1 MVTPDAIGFNTN
13 ASFLSRFS
21 FHMYLVL
28 PRSPQTCERS
38 SNRSRDAALTRFE
51 WSPPPLLPVEA
62 NQRDLD
68 EMAPSVD
75 SLHARDTPIQWIRAD
90 LG

>member
-1 MVTPDAIGFNTN
+1 MGLLDVVRTPFGRLMA
-13 ASFLSRFS
+13 
-21 FHMYLVL
+21 
-28 PRSPQTCERS
+28 CERS

-51 WSPPPLLPVEA
+51 WKKWPPLPEEA

-75 SLHARDTPIQWIRAD
+75 S
-90 LG
+90 

>member
-1 MVTPDAIGFNTN
+1 
-13 ASFLSRFS
+13 
-21 FHMYLVL
+21 MYLVL
-28 PRSPQTCERS
+28 PRSPQTSERS

-51 WSPPPLLPVEA
+51 WKKWPPLPEEA

-68 EMAPSVD
+68 EMAQSVD
-75 SLHARDTPIQWIRAD
+75 SLNAPETPIQWIRAD